1 MTQAVINRRAKLA
14 GEIRAEL
21 ARQNKSVAAL
31 AKAINMD
38 PATLGRRLKGNK
50 PFYFEELEAVSQ
62 FLGFRLSEFTARTD
76 DPE

>member
-1 MTQAVINRRAKLA
+1 MTQPVMDRRAKIA

-21 ARQNKSVAAL
+21 ARQNKTVASL
-31 AKAINMD
+31 AVAIGMD
-38 PATLGRRLKGNK
+38 PATLGRRLKGDK

-76 DPE
+76 AE